1 MKERLKILPS
11 ENYKTYERSAKR
23 MSNYKHGI
31 RTSRQ
36 DTSLIIPTK
45 TDGNIQCVIGTA
57 PVNLAADPYDTVNRP
72 FAAHK
77 KEDAIKYVGYNTD
90 FENYTL
96 CQSIYATFDV
106 FGTGPLI
113 LINVLDPKKHI
124 SAETSKEVG
133 VISGRAVIE
142 DQGILLD
149 QLKVT
154 DEAGTKTY
162 VADTD
167 YIASFD
173 SSGHVVIA
181 IAKDG
186 QAAKAAKIK
195 ATFVKLDP
203 SMVTEADIIGAYDV
217 ATHKRTGME
226 LIGSVCSK
234 LNLIPGLLLA
244 PGWSHK
250 TAVALALNAKA
261 QLIYSLYG
269 ANAVID
275 LDSSAKGADS
285 YEKVKET
292 KEAAALTESSEW
304 IVWPKIKVGDL
315 AYYYSAQMG
324 ARLQSLAAA
333 NDGVPS
339 QTPSNKAAMISA
351 IVNEAGEEIEMDMD
365 AANDYCNA
373 NGVITAIN
381 MNGWKCWGSNT
392 AAYPSTTDPV
402 KRWLNVVNIFTYIEN
417 AFKTTFFQKVDDL
430 TNYRL
435 IEDVVATE
443 NLSLN
448 GLQGSDDIAGGV
460 IEFNHDENPITEIL
474 GGHIKFHERIGG
486 YTPAEDI
493 ENVFEFDPTITQAAL
508 EGGAE

>member
-1 MKERLKILPS
+1 
-11 ENYKTYERSAKR
+11 

-31 RTSRQ
+31 RTSRN
-36 DTSLIIPTK
+36 DTALIVPIK

-57 PVNLAADPYDTVNRP
+57 PVNLAADPYSTVNQP
-72 FAAHK
+72 FVAHK
-77 KEDAIKYVGYNTD
+77 KEDAIKYVGYCTD
-90 FENYTL
+90 FKNYTL

-113 LINVLDPKKHI
+113 LINVLDPTKHI
-124 SAETSKEVG
+124 SANTSKEVS
-133 VISGRAVIE
+133 VVAGRAVVDE
-142 DQGILLD
+142 QGILLN
-149 QLKVT
+149 QVQVT
-154 DEAGTKTY
+154 NQEGGTTYTAGEDY
-162 VADTD
+162 V
-167 YIASFD
+167 ASFD
-173 SSGHVVIA
+173 SEGRVVIA
-181 IAKDG
+181 VVKGGDAESEGTLKV
-186 QAAKAAKIK
+186 
-195 ATFVKLDP
+195 TFVKLEP
-203 SMVTEADIIGAYDV
+203 SKVKEEDIIGAYDV
-217 ATHKRTGME
+217 ATRKRTGME

-250 TAVALALNAKA
+250 PAVALALNAKA

-269 ANAVID
+269 ANVLID
-275 LDSSAKGADS
+275 LDSSDQGAQS

-292 KEAAALTESSEW
+292 KEKAALTEASEW
-304 IVWPKIKVGDL
+304 VVWPKVKVGDL
-315 AYYYSAQMG
+315 VYYYSAQMG
-324 ARLQSLAAA
+324 AKLQKMAAD

-339 QTPSNKAAMISA
+339 QTPSNKAIQISA

-365 AANDYCNA
+365 AANDFCNA
-373 NGVITAIN
+373 SGVITAIN
-381 MNGWKCWGSNT
+381 MNGWKAWGSNT
-392 AAYPSTTDPV
+392 AAYPSSTDPV

-417 AFKTTFFQKVDDL
+417 NFKTTFFQKVDDL
-430 TNYRL
+430 TSYRL

-448 GLQGSDDIAGGV
+448 GLQGSNDIAGGV

-474 GGHIKFHERIGG
+474 AGHIKFHERIGG
-486 YTPAEDI
+486 YAPAEDI